1 MGLRY
6 TDLRQLHQM
15 MVREVNSLR
24 GSAAAGQKQSLLEV
38 QLSEERGGEE
48 GRGMELGEI
57 KGGESYVGERREG
70 GKVGR

>member
-38 QLSEERGGEE
+38 QLSEERGGGGEWSWGKLRE
-48 GRGMELGEI
+48 GRAM
-57 KGGESYVGERREG
+57 
-70 GKVGR
+70 